1 MQDLLKDNTQ
11 EILTTYGL
19 DFRIEKIP
27 MKAHRPIISV
37 DNGGDLV
44 NDVEIINTDMFGLL
58 NTKSGNIINNVKE
71 GYHVSQND
79 EIVEL
84 NDYDQNKYWKFVS
97 SCIQL
102 SEGLGEVEADD
113 KIESIN
119 DLYKF
124 GAEFQNEII
133 KLQTIVSPNEITT
146 N

>member
-1 MQDLLKDNTQ
+1 MNALK
-11 EILTTYGL
+11 
-19 DFRIEKIP
+19 
-27 MKAHRPIISV
+27 MKHV
-37 DNGGDLV
+37 KQLM
-44 NDVEIINTDMFGLL
+44 ELL
-58 NTKSGNIINNVKE
+58 NVKNASELLSYISSCFETKKVLFSELDETMQKAVLTQKE
-71 GYHVSQND
+71 YAND

-133 KLQTIVSPNEITT
+133 KLQTIVSPNETPT

>member
-1 MQDLLKDNTQ
+1 MNALK
-11 EILTTYGL
+11 
-19 DFRIEKIP
+19 
-27 MKAHRPIISV
+27 MKHV
-37 DNGGDLV
+37 KQLM
-44 NDVEIINTDMFGLL
+44 ELL
-58 NTKSGNIINNVKE
+58 NVKNASELLSYISSCFATKKVLFKDL
-71 GYHVSQND
+71 D
-79 EIVEL
+79 ETMQKAVLTQGEYTLESEVEL

-133 KLQTIVSPNEITT
+133 KLQTIVSPNEIAT

>member
-1 MQDLLKDNTQ
+1 MNALK
-11 EILTTYGL
+11 
-19 DFRIEKIP
+19 
-27 MKAHRPIISV
+27 MKHV
-37 DNGGDLV
+37 KQLM
-44 NDVEIINTDMFGLL
+44 ELL
-58 NTKSGNIINNVKE
+58 NVKNASELLSYISSCFETKKVIFSELDETMQKAVLTQKE
-71 GYHVSQND
+71 YAND
-79 EIVEL
+79 ELVEL

-133 KLQTIVSPNEITT
+133 KLQTIVSPNEIAT

>member
-1 MQDLLKDNTQ
+1 MNALK
-11 EILTTYGL
+11 
-19 DFRIEKIP
+19 
-27 MKAHRPIISV
+27 MKHV
-37 DNGGDLV
+37 KQLM
-44 NDVEIINTDMFGLL
+44 ELL
-58 NTKSGNIINNVKE
+58 NVKNASELLSYISSCFETKKVLFSELDETMQKAVLTQKE
-71 GYHVSQND
+71 YAND
-79 EIVEL
+79 ELVEL

>member
-1 MQDLLKDNTQ
+1 MNALK
-11 EILTTYGL
+11 
-19 DFRIEKIP
+19 
-27 MKAHRPIISV
+27 MKHV
-37 DNGGDLV
+37 KQLM
-44 NDVEIINTDMFGLL
+44 ELL
-58 NTKSGNIINNVKE
+58 NVKNASELLSYISSCFETKKVLFKDL
-71 GYHVSQND
+71 D
-79 EIVEL
+79 ETMQKAVLTQGEYTLESEVEL

-102 SEGLGEVEADD
+102 SEGVSEIEADD

-133 KLQTIVSPNEITT
+133 KLQTIVSPNEIAT

>member
-1 MQDLLKDNTQ
+1 MNALK
-11 EILTTYGL
+11 
-19 DFRIEKIP
+19 
-27 MKAHRPIISV
+27 MKHV
-37 DNGGDLV
+37 KQLM
-44 NDVEIINTDMFGLL
+44 ELL
-58 NTKSGNIINNVKE
+58 NVKNASELLSYISSCFETKKVLFSELDETMQKAVLTQKE
-71 GYHVSQND
+71 YAND

-133 KLQTIVSPNEITT
+133 KLQTIVSPNETAT

>member
-1 MQDLLKDNTQ
+1 MNALK
-11 EILTTYGL
+11 
-19 DFRIEKIP
+19 
-27 MKAHRPIISV
+27 MKHV
-37 DNGGDLV
+37 KQLM
-44 NDVEIINTDMFGLL
+44 ELL
-58 NTKSGNIINNVKE
+58 NVKNASELLSYISSCFETKKVLFSELDETMQKAVLTQKE
-71 GYHVSQND
+71 YAND

-102 SEGLGEVEADD
+102 SEGIGEVEADD

>member
-1 MQDLLKDNTQ
+1 MNALK
-11 EILTTYGL
+11 
-19 DFRIEKIP
+19 
-27 MKAHRPIISV
+27 MKHV
-37 DNGGDLV
+37 KQLM
-44 NDVEIINTDMFGLL
+44 ELL
-58 NTKSGNIINNVKE
+58 NVKNASELLSYISSCFETKKVLFSELDETMQKAVLTQKE
-71 GYHVSQND
+71 YAHD
-79 EIVEL
+79 DMVEL

>member
-1 MQDLLKDNTQ
+1 MNALK
-11 EILTTYGL
+11 
-19 DFRIEKIP
+19 
-27 MKAHRPIISV
+27 MKHV
-37 DNGGDLV
+37 KQLM
-44 NDVEIINTDMFGLL
+44 ELL
-58 NTKSGNIINNVKE
+58 NVKNASELLSYISSCFETKKVLFSELDETMQKAVLTQKE
-71 GYHVSQND
+71 YAND
-79 EIVEL
+79 ELVEL

-133 KLQTIVSPNEITT
+133 KLQTIVSPNEITI

>member
-1 MQDLLKDNTQ
+1 
-11 EILTTYGL
+11 
-19 DFRIEKIP
+19 
-27 MKAHRPIISV
+27 MKHV
-37 DNGGDLV
+37 KQLM
-44 NDVEIINTDMFGLL
+44 ELL
-58 NTKSGNIINNVKE
+58 NVKNASELLNYISSCFETKKVVFNELDETMQKAVLTQKE
-71 GYHVSQND
+71 YAID

-97 SCIQL
+97 CCIQL

-113 KIESIN
+113 RIESIN

-133 KLQTIVSPNEITT
+133 KLQTIVSPNEIAT

>member
-1 MQDLLKDNTQ
+1 MNALK
-11 EILTTYGL
+11 
-19 DFRIEKIP
+19 
-27 MKAHRPIISV
+27 MKHV
-37 DNGGDLV
+37 KQLM
-44 NDVEIINTDMFGLL
+44 ELL
-58 NTKSGNIINNVKE
+58 NVKNASELLSYISSCFETKKVIFSDLDETMQKAVLTQKE
-71 GYHVSQND
+71 YAND

>member
-1 MQDLLKDNTQ
+1 
-11 EILTTYGL
+11 
-19 DFRIEKIP
+19 
-27 MKAHRPIISV
+27 MKHV
-37 DNGGDLV
+37 KQLM
-44 NDVEIINTDMFGLL
+44 ELL
-58 NTKSGNIINNVKE
+58 NVKNASELLSYISSCFETKKVLFSELDETMQKAVLTQKE
-71 GYHVSQND
+71 YAND
-79 EIVEL
+79 ELVEL

>member
-1 MQDLLKDNTQ
+1 
-11 EILTTYGL
+11 
-19 DFRIEKIP
+19 
-27 MKAHRPIISV
+27 MKHV
-37 DNGGDLV
+37 KQLM
-44 NDVEIINTDMFGLL
+44 ELL
-58 NTKSGNIINNVKE
+58 NVKNASELLSYISSCFETKKVIFSDLDETMQKAVLTQKE
-71 GYHVSQND
+71 YAND
-79 EIVEL
+79 ELVEL

-102 SEGLGEVEADD
+102 SEGLGEIEADD

>member
-1 MQDLLKDNTQ
+1 MNALK
-11 EILTTYGL
+11 
-19 DFRIEKIP
+19 
-27 MKAHRPIISV
+27 MKHV
-37 DNGGDLV
+37 KQLM
-44 NDVEIINTDMFGLL
+44 ELL
-58 NTKSGNIINNVKE
+58 NVKNASELLSYISSCFETKKVIFSDLDETMQKAVLTQKE
-71 GYHVSQND
+71 YAND
-79 EIVEL
+79 ELVEL

>member
-1 MQDLLKDNTQ
+1 MNALK
-11 EILTTYGL
+11 
-19 DFRIEKIP
+19 
-27 MKAHRPIISV
+27 MKHV
-37 DNGGDLV
+37 KQLM
-44 NDVEIINTDMFGLL
+44 ELL
-58 NTKSGNIINNVKE
+58 NVKNASELLSYISSCFETKKVLFSELDETMQKAVLTQKE
-71 GYHVSQND
+71 YAND

-102 SEGLGEVEADD
+102 SEGLGEIEADD

-133 KLQTIVSPNEITT
+133 KLQTIVSPNEIAT

>member
-1 MQDLLKDNTQ
+1 MNALK
-11 EILTTYGL
+11 
-19 DFRIEKIP
+19 
-27 MKAHRPIISV
+27 MKHV
-37 DNGGDLV
+37 KQLM
-44 NDVEIINTDMFGLL
+44 ELL
-58 NTKSGNIINNVKE
+58 NVKNASELLSYISSCFETKKVLFSELDETMQKAVLTQKE
-71 GYHVSQND
+71 YAND

>member
-1 MQDLLKDNTQ
+1 MNALK
-11 EILTTYGL
+11 
-19 DFRIEKIP
+19 
-27 MKAHRPIISV
+27 MKHV
-37 DNGGDLV
+37 KQLM
-44 NDVEIINTDMFGLL
+44 ELL
-58 NTKSGNIINNVKE
+58 NVKNASELLSYISSCFETKKVLFSELDETMQKAVLTQKE
-71 GYHVSQND
+71 YAND

-102 SEGLGEVEADD
+102 SEGVSEVEADD

-133 KLQTIVSPNEITT
+133 KLQTIVSPNETAT

>member
-1 MQDLLKDNTQ
+1 
-11 EILTTYGL
+11 
-19 DFRIEKIP
+19 
-27 MKAHRPIISV
+27 
-37 DNGGDLV
+37 
-44 NDVEIINTDMFGLL
+44 
-58 NTKSGNIINNVKE
+58 
-71 GYHVSQND
+71 
-79 EIVEL
+79 
-84 NDYDQNKYWKFVS
+84 
-97 SCIQL
+97 L

>member
-1 MQDLLKDNTQ
+1 MNALK
-11 EILTTYGL
+11 
-19 DFRIEKIP
+19 
-27 MKAHRPIISV
+27 MKHV
-37 DNGGDLV
+37 KQLM
-44 NDVEIINTDMFGLL
+44 ELL
-58 NTKSGNIINNVKE
+58 NVKNASELLSYISSCFETKKVIFSDLDETMQKAVLTQKE
-71 GYHVSQND
+71 YAND
-79 EIVEL
+79 ELVEL

-102 SEGLGEVEADD
+102 SEGIGEIEADD

-124 GAEFQNEII
+124 GTEFQNEII

>member
-1 MQDLLKDNTQ
+1 MNALK
-11 EILTTYGL
+11 
-19 DFRIEKIP
+19 
-27 MKAHRPIISV
+27 MKHV
-37 DNGGDLV
+37 KQLM
-44 NDVEIINTDMFGLL
+44 ELL
-58 NTKSGNIINNVKE
+58 NVKNASELLSYISSCFETKKVLFSELDETMQKAVLTQKE
-71 GYHVSQND
+71 YAND
-79 EIVEL
+79 ELVEL

-97 SCIQL
+97 SCIQM

>member
-1 MQDLLKDNTQ
+1 MNALK
-11 EILTTYGL
+11 
-19 DFRIEKIP
+19 
-27 MKAHRPIISV
+27 MKHV
-37 DNGGDLV
+37 KQLM
-44 NDVEIINTDMFGLL
+44 ELL
-58 NTKSGNIINNVKE
+58 NVKNASELLSYISSCFETKKVLFSELDETMQKAVLTQKE
-71 GYHVSQND
+71 YAND

-133 KLQTIVSPNEITT
+133 KLQTIVSPNEIAT

>member
-1 MQDLLKDNTQ
+1 
-11 EILTTYGL
+11 
-19 DFRIEKIP
+19 
-27 MKAHRPIISV
+27 MKHV
-37 DNGGDLV
+37 KQLM
-44 NDVEIINTDMFGLL
+44 ELL
-58 NTKSGNIINNVKE
+58 NVKNASELLSYISSCFETKKVLFSELDETMQKAVLTQKE
-71 GYHVSQND
+71 YAND

-102 SEGLGEVEADD
+102 SEGVSESEADD

-119 DLYKF
+119 ELYKF

-133 KLQTIVSPNEITT
+133 KLQTIVSPNETAT

>member
-1 MQDLLKDNTQ
+1 MNALK
-11 EILTTYGL
+11 
-19 DFRIEKIP
+19 
-27 MKAHRPIISV
+27 MKHV
-37 DNGGDLV
+37 KQLM
-44 NDVEIINTDMFGLL
+44 ELL
-58 NTKSGNIINNVKE
+58 NVKNASELLSYISSCFETKKVIFSDLDETMQKAVLTQKE
-71 GYHVSQND
+71 YAND
-79 EIVEL
+79 ELVEL

-124 GAEFQNEII
+124 CAEFQNEII

>member
-1 MQDLLKDNTQ
+1 
-11 EILTTYGL
+11 
-19 DFRIEKIP
+19 
-27 MKAHRPIISV
+27 MKHV
-37 DNGGDLV
+37 KQLM
-44 NDVEIINTDMFGLL
+44 ELL
-58 NTKSGNIINNVKE
+58 NVKNASELLSYISSCFETKKVIFSDLDETMQKAVLTQKE
-71 GYHVSQND
+71 YAND
-79 EIVEL
+79 ELVEL

>member
-1 MQDLLKDNTQ
+1 MNALK
-11 EILTTYGL
+11 
-19 DFRIEKIP
+19 
-27 MKAHRPIISV
+27 MKHV
-37 DNGGDLV
+37 KQLM
-44 NDVEIINTDMFGLL
+44 ELL
-58 NTKSGNIINNVKE
+58 NVKNASELLSYISSCFETKKVIFSDLDETMQKAVLTQKE
-71 GYHVSQND
+71 YDND
-79 EIVEL
+79 ELVEL

>member
-1 MQDLLKDNTQ
+1 MNALK
-11 EILTTYGL
+11 
-19 DFRIEKIP
+19 
-27 MKAHRPIISV
+27 MKHV
-37 DNGGDLV
+37 KQLM
-44 NDVEIINTDMFGLL
+44 ELL
-58 NTKSGNIINNVKE
+58 NVKNASELLSYISSCFETKKVVFSELDETTQKAVLTQKE
-71 GYHVSQND
+71 YAND

-133 KLQTIVSPNEITT
+133 KLQTIVSPNEIAT

>member
-1 MQDLLKDNTQ
+1 MNALK
-11 EILTTYGL
+11 
-19 DFRIEKIP
+19 
-27 MKAHRPIISV
+27 MKHV
-37 DNGGDLV
+37 KQLM
-44 NDVEIINTDMFGLL
+44 ELL
-58 NTKSGNIINNVKE
+58 NVKNASELLSYISSCFETKKVIFSDLDETMQKAVLTQKE
-71 GYHVSQND
+71 YAND
-79 EIVEL
+79 ELVEL

-133 KLQTIVSPNEITT
+133 KLQTIVSPNETTT

>member
-1 MQDLLKDNTQ
+1 MNALK
-11 EILTTYGL
+11 
-19 DFRIEKIP
+19 
-27 MKAHRPIISV
+27 MKHV
-37 DNGGDLV
+37 KQLM
-44 NDVEIINTDMFGLL
+44 ELL
-58 NTKSGNIINNVKE
+58 NVKNASELLSHISSCFETKKVLFSELDETMQKAVLTQKE
-71 GYHVSQND
+71 YAND

-102 SEGLGEVEADD
+102 SEGIGEVEADD

>member
-1 MQDLLKDNTQ
+1 MNALK
-11 EILTTYGL
+11 
-19 DFRIEKIP
+19 
-27 MKAHRPIISV
+27 MKHV
-37 DNGGDLV
+37 KQLM
-44 NDVEIINTDMFGLL
+44 ELL
-58 NTKSGNIINNVKE
+58 NVKNASELLSYISSCFETKKVIFSNLDETMQKAVLTQKE
-71 GYHVSQND
+71 YAND
-79 EIVEL
+79 ELVEL

>member
-1 MQDLLKDNTQ
+1 MNALK
-11 EILTTYGL
+11 
-19 DFRIEKIP
+19 
-27 MKAHRPIISV
+27 MKHV
-37 DNGGDLV
+37 KQLM
-44 NDVEIINTDMFGLL
+44 ELL
-58 NTKSGNIINNVKE
+58 NVKNASELLSYISSCFETKKVIFSDLDETMQKAVLTQKE
-71 GYHVSQND
+71 YAND
-79 EIVEL
+79 ELVEL

-102 SEGLGEVEADD
+102 SEGLSEVEADD

>member
-1 MQDLLKDNTQ
+1 MNALK
-11 EILTTYGL
+11 
-19 DFRIEKIP
+19 
-27 MKAHRPIISV
+27 MKHV
-37 DNGGDLV
+37 KQLM
-44 NDVEIINTDMFGLL
+44 ELL
-58 NTKSGNIINNVKE
+58 NVKNASELLSYISSCFETKKVIFSDLDETMQKAVLTQKE
-71 GYHVSQND
+71 YAND
-79 EIVEL
+79 ELVEL

-102 SEGLGEVEADD
+102 SEGLSEVEADD

-133 KLQTIVSPNEITT
+133 KLQTIVSPNETTT

>member
-1 MQDLLKDNTQ
+1 
-11 EILTTYGL
+11 
-19 DFRIEKIP
+19 
-27 MKAHRPIISV
+27 MKHV
-37 DNGGDLV
+37 KQLM
-44 NDVEIINTDMFGLL
+44 ELL
-58 NTKSGNIINNVKE
+58 NVKNASELLSYISSCFETKKVLFSELDETMQKAVLTQKE
-71 GYHVSQND
+71 YAHD
-79 EIVEL
+79 DMVEL

>member
-1 MQDLLKDNTQ
+1 
-11 EILTTYGL
+11 
-19 DFRIEKIP
+19 
-27 MKAHRPIISV
+27 MKHV
-37 DNGGDLV
+37 KQLM
-44 NDVEIINTDMFGLL
+44 ELL
-58 NTKSGNIINNVKE
+58 NVKNASELLSYISSCFETKKVLFSELDETIQKAVLTQKE
-71 GYHVSQND
+71 YAND

-102 SEGLGEVEADD
+102 SEGVGEVEADD

-133 KLQTIVSPNEITT
+133 KLQTIVSPNEIAT

>member
-1 MQDLLKDNTQ
+1 MNALK
-11 EILTTYGL
+11 
-19 DFRIEKIP
+19 
-27 MKAHRPIISV
+27 MKHV
-37 DNGGDLV
+37 KQLM
-44 NDVEIINTDMFGLL
+44 ELL
-58 NTKSGNIINNVKE
+58 NVKNASELLSYISSCFETKKVIFSDLDETMQKAVLTQKE
-71 GYHVSQND
+71 YAND
-79 EIVEL
+79 ELVEL

-102 SEGLGEVEADD
+102 SEGLGEIEADD

>member
-1 MQDLLKDNTQ
+1 M
-11 EILTTYGL
+11 E
-19 DFRIEKIP
+19 
-27 MKAHRPIISV
+27 
-37 DNGGDLV
+37 
-44 NDVEIINTDMFGLL
+44 LL
-58 NTKSGNIINNVKE
+58 NVKNASELLSYISSCFETKKVLFSELDETMQKAVLTQKE
-71 GYHVSQND
+71 YAND

-133 KLQTIVSPNEITT
+133 KLQTIVSPNEIAT

>member
-1 MQDLLKDNTQ
+1 M
-11 EILTTYGL
+11 E
-19 DFRIEKIP
+19 
-27 MKAHRPIISV
+27 
-37 DNGGDLV
+37 
-44 NDVEIINTDMFGLL
+44 LL
-58 NTKSGNIINNVKE
+58 NVKNASELLSYISSCFETKKVLFSELDETMQKAVLTQKE
-71 GYHVSQND
+71 YAND

-102 SEGLGEVEADD
+102 SEGVSEVEADD

-133 KLQTIVSPNEITT
+133 KLQTIVSPNETAT